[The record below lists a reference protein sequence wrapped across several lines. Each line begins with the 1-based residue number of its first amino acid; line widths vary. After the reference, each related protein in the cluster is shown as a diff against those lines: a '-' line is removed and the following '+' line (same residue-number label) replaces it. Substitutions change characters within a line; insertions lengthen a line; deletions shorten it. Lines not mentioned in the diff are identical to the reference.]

1 SLSVTGERV
10 FGACAATTP
19 VSRHSGE
26 ATRDPGYVSPPV
38 IYEYRAYT
46 CLPGRLPALL
56 DRFRTTTL
64 GLWEKHGIR
73 TAGFWT
79 VEVGE
84 DNQVLHYL
92 LAWESLAE
100 REEKWPGFV
109 ADPDW
114 ISARVASET
123 PDKIVASIRNEFWRP
138 TEFSTVQ

>member
-1 SLSVTGERV
+1 M
-10 FGACAATTP
+10 
-19 VSRHSGE
+19 
-26 ATRDPGYVSPPV
+26 
-38 IYEYRAYT
+38 IYEHRAYT

-84 DNQVLHYL
+84 NNPGLPYL
-92 LAWESLAE
+92 LASEWLAQG
-100 REEKWPGFV
+100 EEKGAGFV
-109 ADPDW
+109 AAPDW
-114 ISARVASET
+114 ISARIASET

-138 TEFSTVQ
+138 TDFST